1 MMESGLALTSACLPT
16 IYALLKRKSSFDR
29 LDPTSRKRDNSM
41 SSAVNMVARVNGAAV
56 IDTYALKELDPILQ
70 RDGPPD
76 GRIFVKK
83 SFERIDC
90 VV

>member
-1 MMESGLALTSACLPT
+1 
-16 IYALLKRKSSFDR
+16 
-29 LDPTSRKRDNSM
+29 M
-41 SSAVNMVARVNGAAV
+41 SSAVNMVASVNGAAV
-56 IDTYALKELDPILQ
+56 IDTHALKQLDPVLQ

-83 SFERIDC
+83 SFERIDW